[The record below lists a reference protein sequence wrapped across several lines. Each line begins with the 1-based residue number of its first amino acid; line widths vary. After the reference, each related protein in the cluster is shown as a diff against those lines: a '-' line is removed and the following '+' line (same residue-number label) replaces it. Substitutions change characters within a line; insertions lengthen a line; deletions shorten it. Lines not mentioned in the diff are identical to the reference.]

1 MKKIYKMIVL
11 FILLI
16 FIAISPGQLKAA
28 TIHEVSGS
36 NAIIDS
42 YYSFAPKFTPG
53 VSWAEFYGC
62 RSYDSSA
69 LFRNEGATSGR
80 LPTNSHLALL
90 SSNAVVR
97 SGRIGVRY
105 NNVG

>member
-53 VSWAEFYGC
+53 CPG
-62 RSYDSSA
+62 RSSMAVEVMIPVLYFVTKVLLVGDYQ
-69 LFRNEGATSGR
+69 RTVTSHCYPVM
-80 LPTNSHLALL
+80 L
-90 SSNAVVR
+90 
-97 SGRIGVRY
+97 
-105 NNVG
+105 